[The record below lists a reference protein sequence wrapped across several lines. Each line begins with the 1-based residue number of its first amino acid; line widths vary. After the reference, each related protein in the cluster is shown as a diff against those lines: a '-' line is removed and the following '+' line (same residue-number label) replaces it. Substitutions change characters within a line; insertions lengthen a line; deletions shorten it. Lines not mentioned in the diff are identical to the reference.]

1 MLQGSVRV
9 ARASLL
15 AALMLAGC
23 ASYAP
28 QPLASADI
36 DAVLNSPDR
45 AVLVRQAAA
54 LPQKMTLDFTRP
66 LDGAALAAI
75 AVLANPELRAL
86 RVQQRVADAQVF
98 AAGLLPDP
106 QLSLG
111 FDHVLAPS
119 GAGLVT
125 GFAGGLTLDL
135 LGAYATRGVARQV
148 QRAAGEKVRLDIA
161 WQEWS
166 TAGQARLLAE
176 RLPRQQAFSGLARTA
191 ADVADRALARALT
204 AAARGDIKADEVETR
219 RIAAADANGR
229 ALKAEREAGATRLDL
244 DALLGLR
251 PGEPLTLAVPAPLP
265 AWAAPDPEQLFVIA
279 RASRLDL
286 QAFARGYDSA
296 EAGLHRAVLGQY
308 PRLAI
313 TLNRLR
319 DTSAVHTFGPAI
331 TLDLPLWNRNRG
343 EIAKAGAER
352 ERLKSEYAARLFRT
366 RADIAALV
374 AALNRD
380 EGARAGLAA
389 QLPELAAIAAHFED
403 AARRGDVSTPL
414 AEAARASEIDK
425 RLEWL
430 ALDQSCAEQ
439 RLALRLAL
447 GEPLALTPEALA
459 GTKPAP

>member
-1 MLQGSVRV
+1 MAQGSVRV

-28 QPLASADI
+28 QPLAGADI

-45 AVLVRQAAA
+45 AALVRQAAA

-66 LDGAALAAI
+66 LDGDALAAI

-86 RVQQRVADAQVF
+86 RVQQRVADAQLF

-111 FDHVLAPS
+111 FDRVLAPRS
-119 GAGLVT
+119 EGLVT
-125 GFAGGLTLDL
+125 GYAGGLTLDL
-135 LGAYATRGVARQV
+135 LGAYAVRGVARRV
-148 QRAAGEKVRLDIA
+148 QRAAGEQVRLDIA

-176 RLPRQQAFSGLARTA
+176 RLPRQQAVSGLARTA
-191 ADVADRALARALT
+191 ADVADRALSRALT
-204 AAARGDIKADEVETR
+204 AATRGDIKADEVETR

-229 ALKAEREAGATRLDL
+229 ALKAEREAGVTRLDL
-244 DALLGLR
+244 NALLGLR
-251 PGEPLTLAVPAPLP
+251 PDEPLALAMPAPLS

-279 RASRLDL
+279 RATRLDL
-286 QAFARGYDSA
+286 QAFAKGYDSA
-296 EAGLHRAVLGQY
+296 EASLHRAVLGQY

-389 QLPELAAIAAHFED
+389 QLPELAAIATHFED

-425 RLEWL
+425 QLEWL

-447 GEPLALTPEALA
+447 GEPLALTPEAAA
-459 GTKPAP
+459 GTQPAP

>member
-1 MLQGSVRV
+1 MAQGSVRV

-28 QPLASADI
+28 QPLAGADI

-45 AVLVRQAAA
+45 AALVRQAAA

-66 LDGAALAAI
+66 LDGDALAAI

-86 RVQQRVADAQVF
+86 RVQQRVADAQLF

-111 FDHVLAPS
+111 FDRVLAPRS
-119 GAGLVT
+119 EGLVT
-125 GFAGGLTLDL
+125 GYAGGLTLDL
-135 LGAYATRGVARQV
+135 LGAYAVRGVARRV
-148 QRAAGEKVRLDIA
+148 QRAAGEQVRLDIA

-176 RLPRQQAFSGLARTA
+176 RLPRQQAVSGLARTA
-191 ADVADRALARALT
+191 ADVADRALSRALT
-204 AAARGDIKADEVETR
+204 AATRGDIKADEVETR

-229 ALKAEREAGATRLDL
+229 ALKAEREAGVTRLDL
-244 DALLGLR
+244 NALLGLR
-251 PGEPLTLAVPAPLP
+251 PDEPLTLAAPAPLP

-279 RASRLDL
+279 RATRLDL
-286 QAFARGYDSA
+286 QAFAKGYDSA
-296 EAGLHRAVLGQY
+296 EASLHRAVLGQY

-389 QLPELAAIAAHFED
+389 QLPELAAIATHFED

-425 RLEWL
+425 QLEWL

-447 GEPLALTPEALA
+447 GEPLALTPEAAA
-459 GTKPAP
+459 GTQPAP